1 MRQRL
6 RPQGDSGATAVL
18 GLIVTLV
25 VVLLAAALLQRTASI
40 ASSINDKA
48 KTIAL
53 TGRGINQSTD
63 SIMQLTKTNELA
75 ESILGSAKPL
85 EGKLGE
91 IVTLAK
97 DVNGQATSIN
107 GSAKS
112 INGSAKSINGT
123 AGGIN
128 GSAKSINGTAG
139 SINGTAKSING
150 TAGGINGN
158 ARAING
164 SAGAINGTAGGINR
178 EAAGIL
184 TTAQSLNR
192 GVFLI
197 NAALDETIVIAGQI
211 RGDTGNIVAQA
222 ELARKQSGKICRGV
236 NGLTLGGGT
245 VPVAGPIVS
254 PGGGGSTAGCN
265 Q

>member
-75 ESILGSAKPL
+75 ESILSSAKPL

-97 DVNGQATSIN
+97 DINGQATSIN
-107 GSAKS
+107 GSAK
-112 INGSAKSINGT
+112 
-123 AGGIN
+123 GIN
-128 GSAKSINGTAG
+128 GSAIGINKNAG
-139 SINGTAKSING
+139 SING

-211 RGDTGNIVAQA
+211 RGDTGNIVRAA
-222 ELARKQSGKICRGV
+222 ELARVQSGKICRGV
-236 NGLTLGGGT
+236 NGLTLSGGA
-245 VPVAGPIVS
+245 VPVAGTIVS

>member
-6 RPQGDSGATAVL
+6 RPSGDSGATALL

-25 VVLLAAALLQRTASI
+25 VVLLAAALLQRTASL

-63 SIMQLTKTNELA
+63 SIMQLNRTNQLA

-97 DVNGQATSIN
+97 DINGQAGSIN

-112 INGSAKSINGT
+112 INGSAVSINDTAGSINGT

-128 GSAKSINGTAG
+128 GSAG
-139 SINGTAKSING
+139 
-150 TAGGINGN
+150 
-158 ARAING
+158 AING
-164 SAGAINGTAGGINR
+164 SAGAINGTAGGINK

-211 RGDTGNIVAQA
+211 RGDTGNIVDQA
-222 ELARKQSGKICRGV
+222 KIATVQSFKICQGV
-236 NGLTLGGGT
+236 NAVLGTNGLPILGPSGGT
-245 VPVAGPIVS
+245 SAACP
-254 PGGGGSTAGCN
+254 N
-265 Q
+265 QQ

>member
-6 RPQGDSGATAVL
+6 RPRGDSGATAAL

-25 VVLLAAALLQRTASI
+25 VVLLAAALLQRTASL

-63 SIMQLTKTNELA
+63 SIMQLNRTNELA

-97 DVNGQATSIN
+97 DINGQAGSIN

-112 INGSAKSINGT
+112 INGSAININDSAGSINGT

-128 GSAKSINGTAG
+128 DNAG
-139 SINGTAKSING
+139 
-150 TAGGINGN
+150 
-158 ARAING
+158 AING
-164 SAGAINGTAGGINR
+164 SAKAINGTAGGINK

-211 RGDTGNIVAQA
+211 RGDTGNIVREADVA
-222 ELARKQSGKICRGV
+222 TVQSFKICRGV
-236 NGLTLGGGT
+236 NAVTATGGLPIIGPGGGT
-245 VPVAGPIVS
+245 SAACP
-254 PGGGGSTAGCN
+254 N
-265 Q
+265 QQ